1 MENKVVL
8 VTGASSG
15 IGSATAKLFAKNHY
29 NIVLQYHQN
38 EEKAQKLAE
47 EITSTYQVKVLKI
60 KVDITKEEDI
70 LRTKEEIKN
79 TSLKLTGIINNA
91 AIAIDTLPED
101 KTVADFKKVVSTNL
115 IGPFMTY
122 KYLASLMD
130 KGFIINIGSTN
141 GIDSYYPYSMDY
153 DASKAGLHIL
163 TKDMAVDL
171 GPNIRVNAVAPG
183 WVETPMNESLTK
195 EYKQEEIK
203 KIIMNRFATPEE
215 IAEVIYFLASDKA
228 SYINGAVIVVD
239 GGRK

>member
-29 NIVLQYHQN
+29 NIVLQYHRN

-70 LRTKEEIKN
+70 LRMKEEIKN

>member
-1 MENKVVL
+1 
-8 VTGASSG
+8 
-15 IGSATAKLFAKNHY
+15 
-29 NIVLQYHQN
+29 
-38 EEKAQKLAE
+38 
-47 EITSTYQVKVLKI
+47 
-60 KVDITKEEDI
+60 
-70 LRTKEEIKN
+70 
-79 TSLKLTGIINNA
+79 
-91 AIAIDTLPED
+91 
-101 KTVADFKKVVSTNL
+101 
-115 IGPFMTY
+115 MTY

>member
-47 EITSTYQVKVLKI
+47 EITSTYQVKVLKT

-70 LRTKEEIKN
+70 LRMKEEIKN

-203 KIIMNRFATPEE
+203 KIIMSRFATPEE

>member
-70 LRTKEEIKN
+70 LRMKEEIKN

-215 IAEVIYFLASDKA
+215 IAEVIYFLASEKA

>member
-70 LRTKEEIKN
+70 LRLKEEIKN

>member
-70 LRTKEEIKN
+70 LRMKEEIKN

-115 IGPFMTY
+115 IGPFMIY

>member
-70 LRTKEEIKN
+70 LRMKEAIKN

-203 KIIMNRFATPEE
+203 KIIMSRFATPEE

>member
-1 MENKVVL
+1 MDNKVVL

-70 LRTKEEIKN
+70 LRMKESIKS

-115 IGPFMTY
+115 IGPFMIY

>member
-1 MENKVVL
+1 MDNKVVL

-70 LRTKEEIKN
+70 LRMKEEIKN

-115 IGPFMTY
+115 IGPFMIY

-141 GIDSYYPYSMDY
+141 GIDSYYPYSMDS

>member
-1 MENKVVL
+1 MDNKVVL

-47 EITSTYQVKVLKI
+47 EITSTYRVKVLKI

-70 LRTKEEIKN
+70 LRMKEEIKN

-183 WVETPMNESLTK
+183 WVETPMNESLTE

>member
-1 MENKVVL
+1 MDNKVVL

-70 LRTKEEIKN
+70 LIMKEGIKN

>member
-47 EITSTYQVKVLKI
+47 EIISTYQVKVLKI

-70 LRTKEEIKN
+70 LRMKEEIKN